1 MRTSKFYLLG
11 FAVTVVALTQL
22 HAGETFKFDKAGS
35 TIGFEVGHLVG
46 KATGQFHRF
55 SGRIDLDRDSP
66 ERSSVSA
73 RIEVASI
80 DTGIQKRDNHLRSA
94 EFFNAAKFPVIT
106 FKSRAVKRT
115 GERSGDVSGDLT
127 MHGVTKPIVL
137 HVQLLDGT
145 PGERSRWK
153 VTTAPLNRRDFN
165 LMFGSTAEAI
175 SGIGRDVAVNI
186 EIQARRAR

>member
-1 MRTSKFYLLG
+1 MRIAKFCLLA
-11 FAVTVVALTQL
+11 FALMVIAVAQL
-22 HAGETFKFDKAGS
+22 PAGEIFKFDQKGS
-35 TIGFEVGHLVG
+35 TIGFEVHHLLG

-55 SGRIDLDRDSP
+55 SGTIDLDRDNP

-94 EFFNAAKFPVIT
+94 DFFDVAKFPLIT
-106 FKSRAVKRT
+106 FKSRSVKRP
-115 GERSGDVSGDLT
+115 GERSGDVSGDFT
-127 MHGVTKPIVL
+127 MHGVTKPIIL

-145 PGERSRWK
+145 SGERSRWK
-153 VTTAPLNRRDFN
+153 VTTAPINRRSFN

-175 SGIGRDVAVNI
+175 SGIGRAVAVNI
-186 EIQARRAR
+186 EIEARRAR